1 LITEGLGYQPNGD
14 PGEGVSDEVVNTL
27 LRKINLHDRNLTAAL
42 AQFNDVGVSRYP
54 MLDSINSVNRHRG
67 RPVDVQVD
75 DQNRIAIPI
84 NLGQLIEA
92 GSVQHGFG
100 IIGRD

>member
-1 LITEGLGYQPNGD
+1 LITESLCYQPNRD
-14 PGEGVSDEVVNTL
+14 PGKGISDEVVKTWL
-27 LRKINLHDRNLTAAL
+27 SKINLHDGNLTAAL
-42 AQFNDVGVSRYP
+42 AQFNDVGVPRYP
-54 MLDSINSVNRHRG
+54 MLDSINGVNRHRG

-75 DQNRIAIPI
+75 GQNRIAIPI

-92 GSVQHGFG
+92 GLVQHGFG